1 VARKLP
7 AGWKAWAGLDEC
19 AFGLIGVGYFG
30 YVYGHGHGKEKR
42 IVARFEQKGHLV
54 CGRLV
59 KVGPRPLLIDH
70 CERRKLQKKNE
81 MMGVALYELRLYRNL
96 SGLLSMPQKGFLA
109 ELEIQRVVFSV
120 AV

>member
-1 VARKLP
+1 M
-7 AGWKAWAGLDEC
+7 
-19 AFGLIGVGYFG
+19 IGVGYFG
-30 YVYGHGHGKEKR
+30 YAYGHGHGKEKR
-42 IVARFEQKGHLV
+42 VVARFEQDGRLV

-81 MMGVALYELRLYRNL
+81 MMGVAFYELRLHRNL
-96 SGLLSMPQKGFLA
+96 SGLLPMPQRSFLA
-109 ELEIQRVVFSV
+109 ELEIQRVAFSV